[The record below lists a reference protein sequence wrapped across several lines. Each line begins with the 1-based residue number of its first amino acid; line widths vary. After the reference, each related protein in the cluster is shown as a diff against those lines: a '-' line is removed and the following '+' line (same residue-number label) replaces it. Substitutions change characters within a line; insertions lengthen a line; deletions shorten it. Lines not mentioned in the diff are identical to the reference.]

1 MEELSSAT
9 STVQCRGLPSG
20 LAMKTLH
27 FTRHAGQPKTNK
39 AKVNKTPIVHV
50 ARTWCQPADED
61 EAMKEEEKRCAL
73 RLARGSSGIIIVT
86 LLLKQP

>member
-1 MEELSSAT
+1 MDGRTKFRDQYSAV
-9 STVQCRGLPSG
+9 SNEC

-39 AKVNKTPIVHV
+39 AKVNKPHSAR

-61 EAMKEEEKRCAL
+61 EAMKEEENAVRC
-73 RLARGSSGIIIVT
+73 GWHV
-86 LLLKQP
+86 